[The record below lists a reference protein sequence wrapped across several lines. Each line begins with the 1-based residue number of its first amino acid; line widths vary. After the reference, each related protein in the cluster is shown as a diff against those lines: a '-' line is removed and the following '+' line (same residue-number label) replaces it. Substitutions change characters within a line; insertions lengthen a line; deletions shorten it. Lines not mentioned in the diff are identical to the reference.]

1 MRLTLFDENYF
12 FFDKIVKI
20 AEFKRQEF
28 GSVSLGNWYGLK
40 GESAQFKRRICAG

>member
-12 FFDKIVKI
+12 FDKIVKI
-20 AEFKRQEF
+20 AEFKKQKI

-40 GESAQFKRRICAG
+40 GESAQFKRGICAV